1 MKKKDENKDKK
12 AENKA
17 EVKKVSSSDLM
28 DSEYLDIPSFVK
40 KQID

>member
-17 EVKKVSSSDLM
+17 DVKKVSS
-28 DSEYLDIPSFVK
+28 FK
-40 KQID
+40 KKKKIKNAKPKGISI